1 MERIGFIALFIMF
14 GFLSQAQLEFKNSLF
29 PRAGDSLNYQKDVLN
44 ISDIFEPGEDLI
56 WDYRFLQ
63 TPLFEEQKFIPSPF
77 FNHSSQTGK
86 AFTYKTAGMEYILV
100 NDMNGL
106 QEIGF
111 LLEINQTNKKVPVY
125 YEKPLT
131 WDAPSLSYNQRKVE
145 RTEFSF
151 VLKRSDLPKEVAQD
165 IPASIDNFLVKGNK
179 TVIRHSDSWGTLML
193 PGETLRVNRVR
204 VATTVKLRIYHS
216 KSGKLIHYFDDD
228 MIRKIIPMKAKQRSY
243 EFYSDDY
250 PFITAQ
256 IEVNDQDMLSNI
268 KFQSRKTSS
277 RGVNTT
283 LGKNDFTLYPNP
295 TYNIAKVFINN
306 RSKGNYSLAVYNIIG
321 KKLWERNIEVD
332 GETIIKENFAFL
344 PKGTYLISL
353 LDENGNI
360 LRTTRLIIV
369 SV

>member
-1 MERIGFIALFIMF
+1 MERIGFIALFMLF
-14 GFLSQAQLEFKNSLF
+14 SFLGQAQLEFRGSIF
-29 PRAGDSLNYQKDVLN
+29 PKAGDSLSYQKDVLN
-44 ISDIFEPGEDLI
+44 ISDHAEPGENLI

-63 TPLFEEQKFIPSPF
+63 TPLYEEQRYAPSAF
-77 FNHSSQTGK
+77 FNHSSQLGK
-86 AFTYKTAGMEYILV
+86 VFTFPQNGLDFIFVHEL
-100 NDMNGL
+100 NGL

-111 LLEINQTNKKVPVY
+111 LLKIDHSNRIIPVY
-125 YEKPLT
+125 YDKPLI
-131 WDAPSLSYNQRKVE
+131 WDNTSLSYNQRIVL
-145 RTEFSF
+145 RTDFSF
-151 VLKRSDLPKEVAQD
+151 NLKRSDLPREVAQD
-165 IPASIDNFLVKGNK
+165 IPQSIEDFFVKGSK
-179 TVIRHSDSWGTLML
+179 TVIRNSDSWGSLML
-193 PGETLRVNRVR
+193 PGETIKANRVR

-228 MIRKIIPMKAKQRSY
+228 MIRKIIPMKSKQRSY
-243 EFYSDDY
+243 EFYSYDY

-256 IEVNDQDMLSNI
+256 IDVNDKDMLTNI
-268 KFQSRKTSS
+268 RFQSRKTKNE
-277 RGVNTT
+277 RINTT
-283 LGKNDFTLYPNP
+283 SGMNDFTLYPNP

-306 RSKGNYSLAVYNIIG
+306 RPKGNYSLAVYNIIG